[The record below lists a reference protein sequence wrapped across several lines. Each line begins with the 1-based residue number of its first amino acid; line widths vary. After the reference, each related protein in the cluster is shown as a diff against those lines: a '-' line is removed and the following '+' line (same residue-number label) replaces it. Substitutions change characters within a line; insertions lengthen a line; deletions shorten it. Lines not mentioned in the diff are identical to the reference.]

1 MINVTGTVTRDE
13 ETDRVNIRRVTVGGA
28 LTLTLLGVPA
38 ALAACG
44 IGGDDYATTSVAEDC
59 DLEDQRKHED
69 DCGYWSNNRGEYLV
83 GSDLH
88 MDATWFWV
96 WWTWVQVGRV
106 SHAPSG
112 WRAPYNLKSPT
123 RTVRVP
129 RKNCALGAGNA
140 HNLGLL
146 AGPPPPRPA
155 PVRVAP
161 PPPAPRPNPPAR
173 VNPPGGGSRVNNPP
187 PAPKPPVYKPPAGM
201 KVRCS

>member
-1 MINVTGTVTRDE
+1 M
-13 ETDRVNIRRVTVGGA
+13 NIRRVAVGSA
-28 LTLTLLGVPA
+28 LTLTLLGAPA

-44 IGGDDYATTSVAEDC
+44 SGGDDYATTSVAEDC

-69 DCGYWSNNRGEYLV
+69 DCGYWQSGAQYRV
-83 GSDLH
+83 GAQPDG
-88 MDATWFWV
+88 TWFWV

-129 RKNCALGAGNA
+129 RQNCALGAGNA

-146 AGPPPPRPA
+146 AGPPPPPRPA
-155 PVRVAP
+155 PVRVA

-173 VNPPGGGSRVNNPP
+173 VNPPGGGNVRPNNPP
-187 PAPKPPVYKPPAGM
+187 ARPQPPVYKPPAGM